1 MELIGGR
8 IPRILI
14 IDDAEINV
22 EILKEMVIQMGYEV
36 VTALNVAEVNEVL
49 ENKLPDLVLLDII
62 MPEIDGYQFC
72 EILKSYSVT
81 QSIPVIFISSLNSKE
96 DREKAYQAGGVGF
109 LNRPLDFF
117 QTEHMINTHIRLY
130 AKMLKL
136 AEDNRRL
143 NMVVSKQAKHFEEE
157 QRRLLT
163 VIARLSE
170 EDQSTVVRK
179 HQEGVAASARLLAQ
193 ALNFTEKYENKISAK
208 FIEAVEI
215 SALIHDIGKIA
226 LPKTILLKKGPLT
239 EEEKK
244 IVNTHTTIGYDI
256 LEEAYGKTEKDSF
269 IKVASEVIRSH
280 HENWNGTGYPDGL
293 KGEQIPLSARIMRIV
308 DTFDSMLRERSYRP
322 AYSREET
329 LEIMRNDTGIKF
341 DPFLMEVFF
350 KIEKQ
355 L

>member
-36 VTALNVAEVNEVL
+36 VTAMNVAEVNAVL

-81 QSIPVIFISSLNSKE
+81 QSIPVIFISSLNAKE
-96 DREKAYQAGGVGF
+96 DRDKAYQAGGVGF

-117 QTEHMINTHIRLY
+117 QVEHMINTHIKLY
-130 AKMLKL
+130 AKILRL

-143 NMVVSKQAKHFEEE
+143 NMVVSQQTKHFEEE

-170 EDQSTVVRK
+170 EDQSVLVRE
-179 HQEGVAASARLLAQ
+179 HQEAVAANARLLAQ
-193 ALNFTEKYENKISAK
+193 ALNLTEKYENKISAK

-226 LPKTILLKKGPLT
+226 LPKYILLKKGALT

-244 IVNTHTTIGYDI
+244 IVETHTTIGYDI
-256 LEEAYGKTEKDSF
+256 LKEAYGEIEKDSF
-269 IKVASEVIRSH
+269 IKVAAEVIRSH
-280 HENWNGTGYPDGL
+280 HENWNGTGYPDAL
-293 KGEQIPLSARIMRIV
+293 KGSQIPLSARIIRIT
-308 DTFDSMLRERSYRP
+308 DAFDSMLRERSYRP

-341 DPFLMEVFF
+341 DPFLMDVFF

>member
-1 MELIGGR
+1 MELIEGR

-22 EILKEMVIQMGYEV
+22 EMLKEMVKQMGYEV
-36 VTALNVAEVNEVL
+36 VTAMNVAEVNAVL

-109 LNRPLDFF
+109 LNRPLDFS
-117 QTEHMINTHIRLY
+117 QTEHMINTHIKLY

-143 NMVVSKQAKHFEEE
+143 NMVVSKQAKHFEDE
-157 QRRLLT
+157 QKRLLT

-170 EDQSTVVRK
+170 EEQSMVVRK
-179 HQEGVAASARLLAQ
+179 HQEAVAADARLLTQ
-193 ALNFTEKYENKISAK
+193 ALSFTEKYENKLSAK

-226 LPKTILLKKGPLT
+226 LPKSILLKNGPLT
-239 EEEKK
+239 KEEKQ

-256 LEEAYGKTEKDSF
+256 LEETYGDTEKDHF
-269 IKVASEVIRSH
+269 IQVASEVIRSH

-293 KGEQIPLSARIMRIV
+293 KGEEIPLSARIIRIV
-308 DTFDSMLRERSYRP
+308 DSFDSMLRERAYRP

-329 LEIMRNDTGIKF
+329 LEIMKSETGIKF